1 MQSLW
6 GPALSQQ
13 RLLLLTVMQVLSLHC
28 LTARC
33 FWTAY
38 INVSFTE
45 PGSNQTGWERS
56 ECGVY
61 GQNSPLE
68 SVRGLVGYPVS
79 TRPWG
84 CDTDEQY
91 HKPPDHQDWIALM
104 ERGNGCT
111 FTEKIQNAAFQGAKA
126 VVIFN
131 YPTPNNEVVQMSHP
145 GTENMIAVMIGNNK
159 GAEILNHVREGIS
172 VSMMIEVGK
181 QHGPWT
187 NQYSVF
193 FVSISFFVVTAATVG
208 YFIFYSAR
216 RWRVARALTRR
227 QKQLKNEAKK
237 VINKLEVRTL
247 KQGDEEIEADADT
260 CAVCIEPYK
269 PGDVVRI
276 LTCSHI
282 FHKSCI
288 DPWILEHRTCPMCKC
303 DILKALGIE
312 NDEEKDSEQSAPEL
326 TFNNSQRNGLD
337 VRTDI
342 PENAIYTL
350 PSVYGPER
358 ATEESPISSEEQYL
372 VNNEG
377 GVNSLPVHI
386 VPYDNPIYEEIDL
399 KKEVKS

>member
-1 MQSLW
+1 MQGVW
-6 GPALSQQ
+6 RPALSQQ
-13 RLLLLTVMQVLSLHC
+13 RLLLLTLAQLLSLHC
-28 LTARC
+28 STGEC

-45 PGSNQTGWERS
+45 PGSNRTAWERS

-61 GQNSPLE
+61 GENSPLE
-68 SVRGLVGYPVS
+68 SVGGLVGVPVS
-79 TRPWG
+79 ARPWG
-84 CDTDEQY
+84 CDTDEGFL
-91 HKPPDHQDWIALM
+91 KPPDPQLWIALM

-111 FTEKIQNAAFQGAKA
+111 FTEKIQNAASHGARA
-126 VVIFN
+126 AVIFN
-131 YPTPNNEVVQMSHP
+131 YPTPKNEVVQMSHP
-145 GTENMIAVMIGNNK
+145 GTDRMIAVMIGNTK
-159 GAEILNHVREGIS
+159 GTDVLRLVKDGIS

-181 QHGPWT
+181 QHGTWT

-216 RWRVARALTRR
+216 RWRAARALTRR

-237 VINKLEVRTL
+237 VINQLEVRTL
-247 KQGDEEIEADADT
+247 KGGDKETEADADT

-282 FHKSCI
+282 FHKTCI
-288 DPWILEHRTCPMCKC
+288 DPWLLEHRTCPMCKC

-312 NDEEKDSEQSAPEL
+312 LDEEKDTDATAPEQ

-337 VRTDI
+337 VHTEI

-350 PSVYGPER
+350 PSVYGPEHG
-358 ATEESPISSEEQYL
+358 TEESPISSEEQYL
-372 VNNEG
+372 VNNQG
-377 GVNSLPVHI
+377 GVNSLPMHVL
-386 VPYDNPIYEEIDL
+386 PYDNPVYEEIDL
-399 KKEVKS
+399 KREVKS

>member
-1 MQSLW
+1 MK
-6 GPALSQQ
+6 LSSCIQGSAW
-13 RLLLLTVMQVLSLHC
+13 LF
-28 LTARC
+28 LTALVVH
-33 FWTAY
+33 TAARRNFLTIAN
-38 INVSFTE
+38 INVTTNTSPE
-45 PGSNQTGWERS
+45 SNKTMMQYEEGF
-56 ECGVY
+56 Y
-61 GQNSPLE
+61 GEESPLRE
-68 SVRGLVGYPVS
+68 ASGIVGIPKSKDAFACEPEVS
-79 TRPWG
+79 FNSMGSP
-84 CDTDEQY
+84 
-91 HKPPDHQDWIALM
+91 WIALI
-104 ERGNGCT
+104 ERGNCN
-111 FTEKIQNAAFQGAKA
+111 FSYKINIARRRGAAA

-131 YPTPNNEVVQMSHP
+131 NAGTGDKLEPFQHP